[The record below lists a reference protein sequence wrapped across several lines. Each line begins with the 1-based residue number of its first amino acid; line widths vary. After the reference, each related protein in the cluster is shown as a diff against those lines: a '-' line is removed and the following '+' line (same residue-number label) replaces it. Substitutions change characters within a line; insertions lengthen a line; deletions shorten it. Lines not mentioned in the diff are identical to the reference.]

1 MQRPYSTADVR
12 SMQGRAPLVVSTLTS
27 RLLQKLAISSAEVTS
42 ATVRLQN
49 DSNASFSDL
58 WNSELLL
65 KLSVTYCAHADTCR
79 TVG

>member
-1 MQRPYSTADVR
+1 MLRL
-12 SMQGRAPLVVSTLTS
+12 APTLTS
-27 RLLQKLAISSAEVTS
+27 KLLQKLAMSSAEVTS

-65 KLSVTYCAHADTCR
+65 KLSVTYCARQTSTICQVKPSNSLGNLGVR
-79 TVG
+79 TK